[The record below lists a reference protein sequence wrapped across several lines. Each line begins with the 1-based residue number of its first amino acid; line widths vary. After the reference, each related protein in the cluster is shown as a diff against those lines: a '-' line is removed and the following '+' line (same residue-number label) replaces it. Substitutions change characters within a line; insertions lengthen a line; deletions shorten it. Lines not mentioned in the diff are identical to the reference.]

1 MRREAVLA
9 IVIGFSVGI
18 IISAGLLLGRKNIR
32 QKINLRWPTKRTEE
46 MPLPTPTHQVGE
58 EAITIPKTPV
68 ALTITFPE
76 DESIINEEK
85 IVLTGETT
93 PEAIISIVY
102 EEGEA
107 LGEADENGD
116 FSFEIPLIGGTNE
129 ITITAYNLKGE
140 EASKTITV
148 VYTTAEI

>member
-32 QKINLRWPTKRTEE
+32 QKINLRWPTRRTEE
-46 MPLPTPTHQVGE
+46 TSLPTPTQVEE
-58 EAITIPKTPV
+58 EAIATPETPV
-68 ALTITFPE
+68 ALTITSPE

-93 PEAIISIVY
+93 PSAIISIVY

-129 ITITAYNLKGE
+129 IVITAYSLEGGE
-140 EASKTITV
+140 AGKEITV
-148 VYTTAEI
+148 VYTTAKI